1 MKIVKSFFAVS
12 PILKFL
18 LSRKTNLIKF
28 IILLQIFFLSASCKD
43 SNIVEPIIPPPE
55 EVKPGRRDYE
65 WKEYNLT
72 VPPGEN
78 AFVSSLWG
86 ASPND
91 IWGVGPSSLSQLGI
105 WHFNGE
111 KWNHFIDNPTYT
123 FNQTSLLGFT
133 SRDVWMGNFDG
144 IIWHYDGNVWNYYT
158 QLKVPRYQSFGIQQ
172 IWGVSKTE
180 IYAVGT
186 AYNSYF
192 NEEQLGGIFRFNG
205 SEWKQIELPKL
216 HLFFFQFGRSNNGD
230 IILTALKGSVDST
243 KLLVWNGK
251 EFHELFSD
259 YGFAP
264 FNIFS
269 IGNKVFFNIAWKIYR
284 YEDDGKYTVW
294 KDFTGTDY
302 YGKVLCS
309 RSEKDL
315 FVGSW
320 SLQGINHYDGTDLK
334 LIYHAPN
341 TRVMSGLIFE
351 KDVFITLIDSKTSST
366 RVVHGQ
372 LKE

>member
-1 MKIVKSFFAVS
+1 MKPVNRI
-12 PILKFL
+12 I
-18 LSRKTNLIKF
+18 
-28 IILLQIFFLSASCKD
+28 IILSVLLTLAGCSEKE
-43 SNIVEPIIPPPE
+43 IVEPIIPTPE
-55 EVKPGRRDYE
+55 EVKPGRRDYV

-78 AFVSSLWG
+78 ALVSSLWG

-105 WHFNGE
+105 WHFDGV
-111 KWNHFIDNPTYT
+111 KWRHFMDNPTFT

-144 IIWHYDGNVWNYYT
+144 IIWHYDGNVWNYHT
-158 QLKVPRYQSFGIQQ
+158 QLKVPRYQNFGIQQ
-172 IWGVSKTE
+172 IWGVTKNE

-192 NEEQLGGIFRFNG
+192 NEEQLAGIFRYNG
-205 SEWKQIELPKL
+205 TEWKQIELPKL
-216 HLFFFQFGRSNNGD
+216 HLNFYQIRKSKNGD
-230 IILTALKGSVDST
+230 FIIPALKGSVDST
-243 KLLVWNGK
+243 KLVVWNGK
-251 EFHELFSD
+251 EFRELFSD
-259 YGFAP
+259 FGLSP
-264 FNIFS
+264 FNVFN
-269 IGNKVFFNIAWKIYR
+269 IGDKTYFNIAKIIYR
-284 YEDDGKYTVW
+284 YEDDGKYRVW

-309 RSEKDL
+309 RSEKDF

-320 SLQGINHYDGTDLK
+320 SLLGINHYDGTDFK
-334 LIYHAPN
+334 LVYYSQN
-341 TRVMSGLIFE
+341 TRIGGGLIFE
-351 KDVFITLIDSKTSST
+351 EDVFFTLLNLTTNKIKII
-366 RVVHGQ
+366 HGH

>member
-1 MKIVKSFFAVS
+1 MKNNYFLVT
-12 PILKFL
+12 ILSIFVI
-18 LSRKTNLIKF
+18 LS
-28 IILLQIFFLSASCKD
+28 SCKEKE
-43 SNIVEPIIPPPE
+43 IIEPIIPLPE
-55 EVKPGRRDYE
+55 EIKPGRRDYV
-65 WKEYNLT
+65 WKEYHLII
-72 VPPGEN
+72 PPGEN

-123 FNQTSLLGFT
+123 YGQTAIWGTDSNNIWLG
-133 SRDVWMGNFDG
+133 SGG
-144 IIWHYDGNVWNYYT
+144 GAIWRYDGKVWNYYT
-158 QLKVPRYQSFGIQQ
+158 QLKVDRYQNFGIQQ
-172 IWGVSKTE
+172 FWGVSKNE

-205 SEWKQIELPKL
+205 TEWKQIELPKL
-216 HLFFFQFGRSNNGD
+216 HLFFFQFSRLKTGNF
-230 IILTALKGSVDST
+230 ILTALKGSVDST
-243 KLLVWNGK
+243 KLVEWNGK
-251 EFHELFSD
+251 EFRELFSD
-259 YGFAP
+259 NGFAP
-264 FNIFS
+264 FNVFN
-269 IGNKVFFNIAWKIYR
+269 IGDKIYFNIAKIIYR
-284 YEDDGKYTVW
+284 YDDNGKYTTW

-302 YGKVLCS
+302 YGKILCS
-309 RSEKDL
+309 RSEKDF

-334 LIYHAPN
+334 LIYYAPN
-341 TRVMSGLIFE
+341 TRVMAGLIFE
-351 KDVFITLIDSKTSST
+351 KDVFITLLDIKTSST
-366 RVVHGQ
+366 RVLHGR